1 MKYSKQVQRVGKDI
15 QKTGAN
21 IEKIGG
27 KLSLGITAPLTALG
41 TMAISTANS
50 FEDAMAKVSTIAD
63 TNSKSMAVLK
73 EEILALS
80 NNTGVA
86 FAELAEAQY
95 QAISA
100 GVDTAQSVKFVETAV
115 KAAKGGFTDTTT
127 AIDGLT
133 TVLNAYGMTADQV
146 TDISNQMMLA
156 QNFGKTSF
164 GEMAQSLGN
173 VIPTAAQLGV
183 TTEELFSSI
192 ATLTK
197 QGIGTS
203 EAITG
208 LKAAMSNIIK
218 PSTEA
223 VKLADQLGISF
234 NSAHLESV
242 GFAKFMDE
250 IAQATGGSTEMMGK
264 LFGSTEALNT
274 MLVLT
279 GKGASDFENVLSQ
292 MGETT
297 GLTDSAFNAMQTSSQ
312 RFNIALNK
320 IKNSMIQFGEL
331 LLPVFEKVTDMIGRV
346 GDALNNLT
354 PEQAQSILKFGLMV
368 ASIGPAIKLFG
379 KLVSGVGKA
388 TTSIGKLG
396 VTVKGLKSMKDVM
409 KLVFSPANKVVLIM
423 TAIALTAALVIR
435 YWEPLKTFFIGCFNK
450 IKELA
455 LSCGLDF
462 EQLKEVFNKA
472 KEGICLAIRGIVEFM
487 QGFWSVIGPILSGI
501 IEIVKISC
509 SACIGAFGGILTGVV
524 TVINGV
530 AQTLGGIIDF
540 IVGVFTL
547 NWQTA
552 WQGVVNIFKGVF
564 EGITGI
570 CRSILNGI
578 IGFING
584 AINGINKL
592 GSFKM
597 PEWLGGAQVGLSLP
611 QIPMLYKGT
620 DNWQGGT
627 AMIHDRGAEIV
638 DLPQGSRVYPH
649 DESIKKAFNDGKSS
663 AGASGVNISI
673 SNMTVRKQSD
683 VDEIANALYN
693 KLKKQAFNMA

>member
-21 IEKIGG
+21 IEKVGN
-27 KLSLGITAPLTALG
+27 KLSIGISAPLTALG

-63 TNSKSMAVLK
+63 TSSKSMAVLK

-80 NNTGVA
+80 NNTGIA
-86 FAELAEAQY
+86 FTELAEAQY

-100 GVDTAQSVKFVETAV
+100 GVDTAESVKFVETAV

-133 TVLNAYGMTADQV
+133 TVLNAYGMTADKV

-242 GFAKFMDE
+242 GFATFMKE
-250 IAQATGGSTEMMGK
+250 IAEATGGSTEMMGK

-292 MGETT
+292 MSQTT
-297 GLTDSAFNAMQTSSQ
+297 GLTESAFEAMQTPSQ

-331 LLPVFEKVTDMIGRV
+331 LLPVFKKVTDTIGKV

-354 PEQAQSILKFGLMV
+354 PEQAQSIIKFGLMT
-368 ASIGPAIKLFG
+368 ASIGPVIKIFG
-379 KLVSGVGKA
+379 KLVSSVGKA
-388 TTSIGKLG
+388 TTSVGKLG
-396 VTVKGLKSMKDVM
+396 VTIKGLKSMKDVM
-409 KLVFSPANKVVLIM
+409 KLVFSPANKVVLVM
-423 TAIALTAALVIR
+423 TAIALVAGLIIK
-435 YWEPLKTFFIGCFNK
+435 YWQPLKTFFIGCFNK

-455 LSCGLDF
+455 LSCGLDI

-472 KEGICLAIRGIVEFM
+472 KEGISTAI
-487 QGFWSVIGPILSGI
+487 QGI
-501 IEIVKISC
+501 ISLVQWLWQMIQPVISMVVEYIKISC
-509 SACIGAFGGILTGVV
+509 SAWIGAFKGVLTGVA

-530 AQTLGGIIDF
+530 VEVLGGIIEF

-547 NWQTA
+547 NWQNA
-552 WQGVVNIFKGVF
+552 WQGVVNIFTGIF
-564 EGITGI
+564 RSITGV
-570 CRSILNGI
+570 CKSVMNGI

-584 AINGINKL
+584 AISGINRL

-597 PEWLGGAQVGLSLP
+597 PEWLGGKQIGINIP

-638 DLPQGSRVYPH
+638 DLPRGTRVYPH
-649 DESIKKAFNDGKSS
+649 DESIKKAFNDGARSS
-663 AGASGVNISI
+663 GGVSI
-673 SNMTVRKQSD
+673 AKLADTIVVREDADIDK
-683 VDEIANALYN
+683 IANALYN
-693 KLKKQAFNMA
+693 KLKKHALNIA

>member
-1 MKYSKQVQRVGKDI
+1 MGKDV
-15 QKTGAN
+15 QKIGKN
-21 IEKIGG
+21 IEQTGTS
-27 KLSLGITAPLTALG
+27 LSVGLTAPLVALG

-63 TNSKSMAVLK
+63 TTSKSMTVLK
-73 EEILALS
+73 EEILTLS
-80 NNTGVA
+80 NDTGVA
-86 FAELAEAQY
+86 FTELAEAQY

-100 GVDTAQSVKFVETAV
+100 GVDTAKSVAFVETAV
-115 KAAKGGFTDTTT
+115 KASKGGFTDTTT
-127 AIDGLT
+127 AINGLT
-133 TVLNAYGMTADQV
+133 TVLNAYGMEAEQV
-146 TDISNQMMLA
+146 TAISDQMMLA

-218 PSTEA
+218 PSTTA
-223 VKLADQLGISF
+223 AKLADELGLSF

-242 GFAKFMDE
+242 GFATFMDE
-250 IAQATGGSTEMMGK
+250 VARATGGSTEMMGK

-279 GKGASDFENVLSQ
+279 GKGASDFEHVLAQ
-292 MGETT
+292 MSETT
-297 GLTDSAFNAMQTSSQ
+297 GLTENAFQAMQTPSE
-312 RFNIALNK
+312 RFNKALNK
-320 IKNSMIQFGEL
+320 VKNSMIQFGEL
-331 LLPVFEKVTDMIGRV
+331 LLPMFEKVADVIGKV
-346 GDALNNLT
+346 GDKLNSLS
-354 PEQAQSILKFGLMV
+354 PEQAQSIVKFGLMV
-368 ASIGPAIKLFG
+368 ASIGPILMLFG
-379 KLVSGVGKA
+379 KLVSIVGKA
-388 TTSIGKLG
+388 TLMFGKFG
-396 VTVKGLKSMKDVM
+396 ATIKGLKSMSAVM
-409 KLVFSPANKVVLIM
+409 KLILSPANKIVLIM
-423 TAIALTAALVIR
+423 TAIALVAVLVIK
-435 YWEPLKTFFIGCFNK
+435 YWEPLKTFFISCFNK

-455 LSCGLDF
+455 IACGVDF
-462 EQLKEVFNKA
+462 EQLKVVFSKVKDA
-472 KEGICLAIRGIVEFM
+472 IGLAIQAIASLM
-487 QGFWSVIGPILSGI
+487 QWLWEKMQPLLNLIAEAIRI
-501 IEIVKISC
+501 CC
-509 SACIGAFGGILTGVV
+509 SAWIGYFQGLLTGVGDIV
-524 TVINGV
+524 NGV
-530 AQTLGGIIDF
+530 VEVLGGIIDF
-540 IVGVFTL
+540 IVGVFTG
-547 NWQTA
+547 NWQQA
-552 WQGVVNIFKGVF
+552 WQGVVNIFTGLF
-564 EGITGI
+564 QGITGI
-570 CRSILNGI
+570 CKSVMNGI

-584 AINGINKL
+584 AIQGINKL

-597 PEWLGGAQVGLSLP
+597 PDWLGGAQIGLNIP

-638 DLPQGSRVYPH
+638 DLPRGSRVYPH

-663 AGASGVNISI
+663 AGTNGVNITI

-693 KLKKQAFNMA
+693 KLKKQSFNMA